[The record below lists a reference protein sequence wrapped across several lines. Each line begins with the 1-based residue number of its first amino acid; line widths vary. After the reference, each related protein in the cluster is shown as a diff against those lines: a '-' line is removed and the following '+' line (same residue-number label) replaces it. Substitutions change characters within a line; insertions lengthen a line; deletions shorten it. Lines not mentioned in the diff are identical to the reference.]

1 MGVTETTGGEVDLV
15 GGYTEVTE
23 DEVYLRAWAG
33 CVWGGGR
40 GGVDC
45 VSFEEKEM
53 GVQQASMYIFLF

>member
-33 CVWGGGR
+33 CVWGGRG

-45 VSFEEKEM
+45 VSFEEKEK
-53 GVQQASMYIFLF
+53 GVQ